1 MKTRLFILIFALVA
15 SAGTLFAESG
25 TLGDNA
31 TWNYADGVLTI
42 SGTGAMTDFANFM
55 AVPWNAYRRDTRTI
69 IIEDGITHVG
79 DNSFVAFGS
88 LESVTI
94 GSSVKSIGIHAFYRA
109 SNMSEL
115 VLPASLVTIGEQ
127 AFSGCG
133 QLTEIVLPNGLTTLG
148 DQAFAGCGKLTSV
161 TIPATVTSIGEN
173 CFEYCSGLT
182 AFNVDAANPNYAS
195 EDGVLFDK
203 EKTTLLLYPINK
215 PEPAYTVPATVT
227 TIVPRAICQCEFLTS
242 ATIPASV
249 ASIGKMNLYNCYALT
264 EIIVDAANASYSSAD
279 GVLFNKDKTTLI
291 RFPSGILSDE
301 YTIPA
306 TVTTVEEIAFAGCY
320 WLTTVVV
327 PNTVE
332 TIGEYAFSAVSN
344 VIYSGPATGAPWGAF
359 YMNGYVDK
367 PFIFSDDTKTC
378 LVGCSRFYEG
388 EITIPSSVTEMGER
402 AFMICTGITSV
413 TIPEGITHIPNLAFE
428 ECLSLTSVTI
438 PATVASIGNTAFS
451 WCSALMSVTCH
462 AVTPPACGEYVFGSV
477 DMSACQLFVP
487 ENSLEAYQNA
497 ATWQDFANILPIQ
510 STAVGQISAP
520 QNDNKART
528 VFHNGHIYIVS
539 GDKTYTILGQK
550 LR

>member
-42 SGTGAMTDFANFM
+42 SGTGAMTDFANLM

-249 ASIGKMNLYNCYALT
+249 ASIGNMNLYNCYALT

-291 RFPSGILSDE
+291 RFPSGI
-301 YTIPA
+301 
-306 TVTTVEEIAFAGCY
+306 
-320 WLTTVVV
+320 
-327 PNTVE
+327 
-332 TIGEYAFSAVSN
+332 
-344 VIYSGPATGAPWGAF
+344 
-359 YMNGYVDK
+359 
-367 PFIFSDDTKTC
+367 TK
-378 LVGCSRFYEG
+378 
-388 EITIPSSVTEMGER
+388 
-402 AFMICTGITSV
+402 
-413 TIPEGITHIPNLAFE
+413 
-428 ECLSLTSVTI
+428 
-438 PATVASIGNTAFS
+438 
-451 WCSALMSVTCH
+451 
-462 AVTPPACGEYVFGSV
+462 
-477 DMSACQLFVP
+477 LFVDQHSGFCFGHF
-487 ENSLEAYQNA
+487 SLCRC
-497 ATWQDFANILPIQ
+497 FL
-510 STAVGQISAP
+510 
-520 QNDNKART
+520 
-528 VFHNGHIYIVS
+528 
-539 GDKTYTILGQK
+539 
-550 LR
+550 

>member
-42 SGTGAMTDFANFM
+42 SGTGAMTDFANLM

-249 ASIGKMNLYNCYALT
+249 ASIGNMNLYNCYALT

-306 TVTTVEEIAFAGCY
+306 TVTTVEEIAFADCY

-367 PFIFSDDTKTC
+367 PFIFSDDTKTWRNNNPVQCYGDGRARVYDLHRHHLRHYSRGHHPYSEPGVRRVPFPDVGYHSRYRC
-378 LVGCSRFYEG
+378 LHRKYGFQLVSRSDVSYLPRRYAASLRRVCFRKRGYERL
-388 EITIPSSVTEMGER
+388 PALR
-402 AFMICTGITSV
+402 AR
-413 TIPEGITHIPNLAFE
+413 E
-428 ECLSLTSVTI
+428 
-438 PATVASIGNTAFS
+438 
-451 WCSALMSVTCH
+451 
-462 AVTPPACGEYVFGSV
+462 
-477 DMSACQLFVP
+477 
-487 ENSLEAYQNA
+487 
-497 ATWQDFANILPIQ
+497 
-510 STAVGQISAP
+510 
-520 QNDNKART
+520 
-528 VFHNGHIYIVS
+528 
-539 GDKTYTILGQK
+539 
-550 LR
+550 

>member
-1 MKTRLFILIFALVA
+1 
-15 SAGTLFAESG
+15 
-25 TLGDNA
+25 
-31 TWNYADGVLTI
+31 
-42 SGTGAMTDFANFM
+42 
-55 AVPWNAYRRDTRTI
+55 
-69 IIEDGITHVG
+69 
-79 DNSFVAFGS
+79 
-88 LESVTI
+88 
-94 GSSVKSIGIHAFYRA
+94 
-109 SNMSEL
+109 
-115 VLPASLVTIGEQ
+115 
-127 AFSGCG
+127 
-133 QLTEIVLPNGLTTLG
+133 
-148 DQAFAGCGKLTSV
+148 
-161 TIPATVTSIGEN
+161 
-173 CFEYCSGLT
+173 
-182 AFNVDAANPNYAS
+182 
-195 EDGVLFDK
+195 
-203 EKTTLLLYPINK
+203 
-215 PEPAYTVPATVT
+215 
-227 TIVPRAICQCEFLTS
+227 
-242 ATIPASV
+242 
-249 ASIGKMNLYNCYALT
+249 
-264 EIIVDAANASYSSAD
+264 
-279 GVLFNKDKTTLI
+279 
-291 RFPSGILSDE
+291 
-301 YTIPA
+301 
-306 TVTTVEEIAFAGCY
+306 
-320 WLTTVVV
+320 
-327 PNTVE
+327 
-332 TIGEYAFSAVSN
+332 
-344 VIYSGPATGAPWGAF
+344 
-359 YMNGYVDK
+359 MNGYVDK

-451 WCSALMSVTCH
+451 WCPALMSVTCH